1 MPEKF
6 INIEFPFQDDRKGKY
21 LAMNDLSKRAIKS
34 DLMHLLLTNKNER
47 LYLPSFGANL
57 RKYLF
62 EQNDTKVQNNIKN
75 EIQTAIT
82 AFIPNLQVDEITLT
96 GGEEGQ
102 LRNEHHVLVTLDYTV
117 TEGSFK
123 RSDSVQIEL

>member
-1 MPEKF
+1 MGERF
-6 INIEFPFQDDRKGKY
+6 INIEFPFQDDNKGKY
-21 LAMNDLSKRAIKS
+21 LAMNDLSEKAIKS

-62 EQNDTKVQNNIKN
+62 EQNDAETQSGIKD
-75 EIQTAIT
+75 EIQTAVT
-82 AFIPNLQVDEITLT
+82 AFIPNLQIDELTLT
-96 GGEEGQ
+96 NGEEGEI
-102 LRNEHHVLVTLDYTV
+102 RNEHHVLVTIDYTV
-117 TEGSFK
+117 TEGTFK

>member
-1 MPEKF
+1 MGERF
-6 INIEFPFQDDRKGKY
+6 INIEFPFQDDNKGKY
-21 LAMNDLSKRAIKS
+21 LAMNDLSERAIKS
-34 DLMHLLLTNKNER
+34 DLMHLLLTNQNER

-62 EQNDTKVQNNIKN
+62 EQNDAETQGDIKN

-82 AFIPNLQVDEITLT
+82 KFIPNLQVDELTLT
-96 GGEEGQ
+96 GGEPGQ
-102 LRNEHHVLVTLDYTV
+102 LRDEHHALVTIDYTV
-117 TEGSFK
+117 TNGAFK

>member
-1 MPEKF
+1 MGERF

-21 LAMNDLSKRAIKS
+21 LALNDVSEKAVKS
-34 DLMHLLLTNKNER
+34 DLMHLLLTNKDER
-47 LYLPSFGANL
+47 LYLPNFGANL

-62 EQNDTKVQNNIKN
+62 EQNDEEVRTGIKQ
-75 EIQTAIT
+75 EIQTAVT
-82 AFIPNLQVDEITLT
+82 NFIPNLQIDELILT

-102 LRNEHHVLVTLDYTV
+102 LRNEHHTLVKIDYTV
-117 TEGSFK
+117 TQGTFR